1 MKNYAHNLVVKYARY
16 NEMRENEEQ
25 LVLTKAAKK
34 RVDDLL
40 AKEEKKRVQN
50 LGKSLEQTSKYM
62 NKMID
67 QGYELDIDEKLRWHD
82 SNRGKNNILKK
93 LNSANINTL
102 ISSVNN
108 LRIPSLPKE
117 IKLDIAKLQRRSNR
131 EYLQKLST

>member
-1 MKNYAHNLVVKYARY
+1 
-16 NEMRENEEQ
+16 
-25 LVLTKAAKK
+25 VLTKAAKK

-117 IKLDIAKLQRRSNR
+117 IKLDIAKL
-131 EYLQKLST
+131 